1 MSKPLVY
8 VITFV
13 VCILLQVAVAPAIAI
28 GGCSPDFLLI
38 PVLLV
43 SLRSGAA
50 SGSVAGFALGLFEDF
65 AGNGTV
71 GGMALTFTVIALF
84 AGLLGSAFDTSSPV
98 LLAIIGLVGAFL
110 MELVYGLANVL
121 TGIETAGY
129 AATILGYA
137 VPSAVYTAIF
147 AVLALVSIRFVMV
160 EETLADLSKLGGGYG
175 AGGSSRTG
183 YL

>member
-8 VITFV
+8 AITFV
-13 VCILLQVAVAPAIAI
+13 VCIFLQVAVAPCIAI

-50 SGSVAGFALGLFEDF
+50 LGSVSGFALGLFEDF

-71 GGMALTFTVIALF
+71 GGMALTFTVIALVF
-84 AGLLGSAFDTSSPV
+84 GLLGAAFDTSSPA
-98 LLAIIGLVGAFL
+98 LLAISGIVGAFL
-110 MELVYGLANVL
+110 MELVYGVANVL

-129 AATILGYA
+129 GATILGYA
-137 VPSAVYTAIF
+137 VPSAVYTAVF
-147 AVLALVSIRFVMV
+147 AVLALVAIRFVMV
-160 EETLADLSKLGGGYG
+160 EETPADFSKLGGGYG